1 MKHLRKTLAL
11 FCLAAVAVPMVAQTH
26 QRTIYDSTTVVMEE
40 SGLSHIYKHQRIR
53 MEDRTGCRDNGVVR
67 ADYDPQSAMVEI
79 RDVVVHRKNG
89 KTEKINAEVYD
100 YIAPARSI
108 YWKSS
113 QKMVEVGH
121 LEPGDELEF
130 TTYKKGFTYALLID
144 EADDDKFIP
153 PMRGHYYDIV
163 PFWTSHP
170 VDVRVYRLSILKS
183 KNLNY
188 QIYNDDTDEAK
199 QIKVD
204 KKNAGDR
211 WIYTFTKSN
220 IEPFKSEQMMVA
232 ASDELPKLLLST
244 APDWQSK
251 SRWFYGVNEDYGSFV
266 ATPELQQKVNEILR
280 PAKTEFDSLNLLT
293 HWVAD
298 NMRYAGLTMGK
309 GEGYTLHNAKMNFT
323 DRCGVCKDKA
333 SLLIAMLRAAGF
345 EAYPVMTMAGSRIDR
360 IPADQFNHSVSCVRL
375 RNGRFQ
381 LIDPTWVPNVR
392 ELWSSAEQQQ
402 GYLMGLP
409 DGADLMFTPVSA
421 PENHYI
427 RINGKSE
434 ITKDGTLKG
443 YFAITAEGQSDA
455 AVRSVFSARQS
466 EWERNL
472 ELELLRIAPQARII
486 EVRHTDNDHYLDQ
499 PVTISYRYE
508 IPNYAVVADNE
519 LIFTPIT
526 ARNLFRRAMSELNFD
541 EKIESRQYAFRDRCS
556 RLVQIEESITLPQEY
571 KQLHFQPVYGVANP
585 AASFGCQYMFEGRK
599 LIFAETVMMGKRVY
613 EPEDWPYVQA
623 CVRYQKLLA
632 NNPVVLTK

>member
-11 FCLAAVAVPMVAQTH
+11 FCLVAVAVPMMAQTH
-26 QRTIYDSTTVVMEE
+26 QHTIYDSTIVRMEE
-40 SGLSHIYKHQRIR
+40 SGLSHIYHHVRVR

-67 ADYDPQSAMVEI
+67 ADYDPQSAVVEI
-79 RDVVVHRKNG
+79 RDVRVHRKNG
-89 KTEKINAEVYD
+89 STDRIDGKEYD
-100 YIAPARSI
+100 YIAPSRRI
-108 YWKSS
+108 YWRSS

-121 LEPGDELEF
+121 LEPGDELEY
-130 TTYKKGFTYALLID
+130 TTYKKGYTYALLVD

-163 PFWTSHP
+163 PFWTSQP
-170 VDVRVYRLSILKS
+170 VDLRVYQLSILKS
-183 KNLNY
+183 KDLHY
-188 QIYNDDTDEAK
+188 QIYNDDTVASKRIDV
-199 QIKVD
+199 Q
-204 KKNAGDR
+204 KKDNGDR
-211 WIYTFTKSN
+211 WTYTFTKRDLQ
-220 IEPFKSEQMMVA
+220 PFKSEQMMVA
-232 ASDELPKLLLST
+232 ASDEMPKLLLST

-266 ATPELQQKVNEILR
+266 ATPELQQKVNELLR
-280 PAKTEFDSLNLLT
+280 TAKTEFDSLNILT

-345 EAYPVMTMAGSRIDR
+345 EAYAAMTMAGSRIDR
-360 IPADQFNHSVSCVRL
+360 IPADQFNHSVACVRL
-375 RNGRFQ
+375 RNGRLQ

-402 GYLMGLP
+402 GYLVGMP
-409 DGADLMFTPVSA
+409 DGIDLQETPVSA

-434 ITKDGTLKG
+434 ITANGTLRG
-443 YFAITAEGQSDA
+443 TFSITAEGQSDA

-466 EWERNL
+466 EWQRNL
-472 ELELLRIAPQARII
+472 EVELRRIAPQARII
-486 EVRHTDNDHYLDQ
+486 EVRHTDNDRYLDQ
-499 PVTISYRYE
+499 PVTISYKYE
-508 IPNYAVVADNE
+508 IPNYAVVTANE
-519 LIFTPIT
+519 LVFTPIT
-526 ARNLFRRAMSELNFD
+526 ARHLYRRAMGHLNFD
-541 EKIESRQYAFRDRCS
+541 EKIDNRQYAFRDRCS
-556 RLVQIEESITLPQEY
+556 RLVQIEEVITLPQEY

-585 AASFGCQYMFEGRK
+585 AASFGCQYMFEGRQ
-599 LIFAETVMMGKRVY
+599 LHFAETVMMGKRIY
-613 EPEDWPYVQA
+613 EPEDWPFVQA

>member
-1 MKHLRKTLAL
+1 MKKNRFFVLMAVLVSAVP
-11 FCLAAVAVPMVAQTH
+11 AVAQHHQQMVF
-26 QRTIYDSTTVVMEE
+26 DSTTVVMEE
-40 SGLSHIYKHQRIR
+40 TGLSHIYHHVRIHMDDYR
-53 MEDRTGCRDNGVVR
+53 GCVDNNVVR
-67 ADYDPQSAMVEI
+67 ADYDPQSATVTI
-79 RDVVVHRKNG
+79 SNVIVHRADGRKETITNP
-89 KTEKINAEVYD
+89 ELD

-108 YWKSS
+108 FWKSS
-113 QKMVEVGH
+113 QKMVEVGR
-121 LEPGDELEF
+121 LMPGDELEY
-130 TTYKKGFTYALLID
+130 TTYKKGFTYALL
-144 EADDDKFIP
+144 ADDEEKFIP

-163 PFWTSHP
+163 PFWASYP
-170 VDVRVYRLSILKS
+170 VSERVYRLSILKS
-183 KNLNY
+183 KHLAY
-188 QIYNDDTDEAK
+188 QIYNDDNNADK
-199 QIKVD
+199 QIVMD
-204 KKNAGDR
+204 KKDAGDR
-211 WIYTFTKSN
+211 WIYTFTKKN

-251 SRWFYGVNEDYGSFV
+251 SRWFYGVNEDYGSFNS
-266 ATPELQQKVNEILR
+266 TPELKAKVDELL
-280 PAKTEFDSLNLLT
+280 KTAHSEFDTLNILT

-309 GEGYTLHNAKMNFT
+309 GEGYTLHNAQMNFT

-333 SLLIAMLRAAGF
+333 SLLIAMLRAAGL
-345 EAYPVMTMAGSRIDR
+345 ESYPVMTMAGSRIDR
-360 IPADQFNHSVSCVRL
+360 IPADQFNHSVACVRL

-402 GYLMGLP
+402 GYLIGLP
-409 DGADLMFTPVSA
+409 EGADLMTTPISD

-443 YFAITAEGQSDA
+443 YFSITAEGQSDA
-455 AVRSVFSARQS
+455 SVRSVFSARES
-466 EWERNL
+466 EWQRNL

-486 EVRHTDNDHYLDQ
+486 EVRHTDNDHYLEQ

-508 IPNYAVVADNE
+508 IPNYAVVTDNE

-526 ARNLFRRAMSELNFD
+526 ARNIFRRAMGELDFD
-541 EKIESRQYAFRDRCS
+541 EKLENRQYAFRDRCS
-556 RLVQIEESITLPQEY
+556 RLIQIAETITLPMEY
-571 KQLHFQPVYGVANP
+571 AQMHFQPVYGVANP
-585 AASFGCQYMFEGRK
+585 AASFGCQYMFEGRH
-599 LIFAETVMMGKRVY
+599 LNFAETVMMGKRVY
-613 EPEDWPYVQA
+613 DPEDWTYVRQ
-623 CVRYQKLLA
+623 CVKYQKLLA